1 MLLTLIYI
9 NKYKRKLN
17 VNKNEV
23 TWRPNNLGVTLGTL
37 LLVIPGWL
45 ISAKMLSL
53 QRDFGDFPVQRGQPA
68 LSVIEKNSPFFLGDL
83 L

>member
-1 MLLTLIYI
+1 MLLTLIYT

-17 VNKNEV
+17 VNQNEV
-23 TWRPNNLGVTLGTL
+23 TWRANNLWVTLGTL
-37 LLVIPGWL
+37 LLLIPGWL

-53 QRDFGDFPVQRGQPA
+53 QRDFSDFPIQRGQPA
-68 LSVIEKNSPFFLGDL
+68 LSVIEKNSSFFLGHL